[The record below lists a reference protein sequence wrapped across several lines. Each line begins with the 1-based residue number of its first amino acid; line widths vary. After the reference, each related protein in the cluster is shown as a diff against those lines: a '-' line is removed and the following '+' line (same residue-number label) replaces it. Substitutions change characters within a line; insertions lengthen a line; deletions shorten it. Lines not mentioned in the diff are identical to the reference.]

1 MPVRNNHAELAILL
15 DFYGDILTDK
25 QRDYL
30 DQYTQNDLSLSE
42 IAANEGITRQGVR
55 DIVTRAE
62 GVLRDYE
69 DKLGIIARFGEARDH
84 AVRIRALTEEI
95 LTVNSRR
102 FGNAEIEQAAQEIR
116 KIAQEMAGTAET

>member
-15 DFYGDILTDK
+15 DFYGDMLTEK
-25 QRDYL
+25 QREYL

-62 GVLRDYE
+62 GVLREYE
-69 DKLGIIARFGEARDH
+69 SKLGIIARFGGARDH

-95 LTVNSRR
+95 LTVNQRR
-102 FGNAEIEQAAQEIR
+102 YGNLEIEQAAHKIR
-116 KIAQEMAGTAET
+116 QIAQDMAGTAEG